1 MNHKS
6 EKGEMPEINPNE
18 FDLITSIVHTY
29 ESNDLHTRTN
39 MNFRYDER
47 NECVY
52 LDIQC
57 MHNGRIF
64 DIPVFGFK
72 KEKVE
77 QMCENIK
84 DYFSKKDNKP
94 TR

>member
-1 MNHKS
+1 MNAMS
-6 EKGEMPEINPNE
+6 EKGEMPEINPNDL
-18 FDLITSIVHTY
+18 DLITSIVHTF

-39 MNFRYDER
+39 INFRYDKKD
-47 NECVY
+47 ECVY

-72 KEKVE
+72 QEKVL
-77 QMCENIK
+77 QMCDNIIN
-84 DYFSKKDNKP
+84 YFTKKK
-94 TR
+94 

>member
-1 MNHKS
+1 MNHGS
-6 EKGEMPEINPNE
+6 EKGEIPAINPND

-39 MNFRYDER
+39 MNFRYDEQR
-47 NECVY
+47 EIVY

-72 KEKVE
+72 KEKV
-77 QMCENIK
+77 QLMCKNIM
-84 DYFSKKDNKP
+84 DYFENKEEDI